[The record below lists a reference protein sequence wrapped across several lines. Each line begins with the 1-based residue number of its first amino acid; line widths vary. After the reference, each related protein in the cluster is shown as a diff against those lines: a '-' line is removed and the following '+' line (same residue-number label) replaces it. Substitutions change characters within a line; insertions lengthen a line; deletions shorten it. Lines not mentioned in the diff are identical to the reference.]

1 MSVALKV
8 TVLDSQTNES
18 FEHTFERFPVRLGRN
33 QLNDL
38 HIDRPFISQFHASFE
53 INEGQIWAK
62 DLGSTN
68 GTVHQGQKL
77 LRDQFVNVTVAPE
90 VHIGP
95 ISLRLEL
102 QEIALAQQTALP
114 TTASVLD
121 IGTPAGAGV
130 LEERTRPV
138 QPGQEDPF
146 IRQLVPYVEAYRGAW
161 SNVYRLVYE
170 HLTRLPSDVR
180 TTYLKRLLIEHPALG
195 SEPDFQKVTQ
205 YYGVPAHEH
214 GELSPSLASH
224 AALAELCAVLAP
236 DTPCPDDTDKL
247 LAFARRL
254 RDAMEVFLKCFVS
267 LRDGYQE
274 FETEVLR
281 RDERYA
287 EQDNRVGV
295 AKDDREL
302 GIVLFGP
309 DANPEASR
317 HLHEV
322 FVEVMTHQVAL
333 MNGVMEGVRQ
343 LLDKLAPKDIEREY
357 ERRGKK
363 GGLFSNRFEALW
375 KLYETRHGDY
385 SGEDTET
392 FLIIFGPQFAG
403 AYAKTTGEALQTSGD
418 STGTGLGR
426 FATSAN
432 QTRR

>member
-8 TVLDSQTNES
+8 TVLDSQTNEG

-38 HIDRPFISQFHASFE
+38 HVDRPYISQFHASFE
-53 INEGQIWAK
+53 VNEGQIWAK

-77 LRDQFVNVTVAPE
+77 VRDQFLNVTTTPE
-90 VHIGP
+90 VQIGP
-95 ISLRLEL
+95 ISIRLEV
-102 QEIALAQQTALP
+102 QEVAVTPEAAPLAG
-114 TTASVLD
+114 ASVLD
-121 IGTPAGAGV
+121 IGTPGGAAV

-146 IRQLVPYVEAYRGAW
+146 IRQLVPYIEAYRGAW

-170 HLTRLPSDVR
+170 HLTRLPADVR
-180 TTYLKRLLIEHPALG
+180 SAYLKRLLIEHPALG
-195 SEPDFQKVTQ
+195 AEADFQKVTQ
-205 YYGVPAHEH
+205 YYGVQAHDF
-214 GELSPSLASH
+214 GELTPAIASQ
-224 AALAELCAVLAP
+224 AALTELCRVLAP
-236 DTPCPDDTDKL
+236 ETPCPDDTEKL

-254 RDAMEVFLKCFVS
+254 RDGMEVFLKCFIS

-281 RDERYA
+281 KENYA
-287 EQDNRVGV
+287 EQDNRVGM
-295 AKDDREL
+295 AKDDGEL

-309 DANPEASR
+309 DANPDASH

-343 LLDKLAPKDIEREY
+343 LLDKLSPRDIEREY

-392 FLIIFGPQFAG
+392 FLIIWGPQFAG
-403 AYAKTTGEALQTSGD
+403 AYAKTTGEALQTSGEA
-418 STGTGLGR
+418 TGTGLGR
-426 FATSAN
+426 FASSAN

>member
-1 MSVALKV
+1 MSVALKA
-8 TVLDSQTNES
+8 TVLDSQTNET

-38 HIDRPFISQFHASFE
+38 HVDRPYISQFHASFE
-53 INEGQIWAK
+53 VNEGQIWAK

-77 LRDQFVNVTVAPE
+77 VRDQFVNVTAVPE
-90 VHIGP
+90 LQVGP
-95 ISLRLEL
+95 ITIRLEL
-102 QEIALAQQTALP
+102 RDVAVTEEAPPAAAT
-114 TTASVLD
+114 SVLD
-121 IGTPAGAGV
+121 IGTPAGQALV
-130 LEERTRPV
+130 EQRNQRVP
-138 QPGQEDPF
+138 PGQEDPF
-146 IRQLVPYVEAYRGAW
+146 IRQLVPYIEAYRGAW

-170 HLTRLPSDVR
+170 HLTRLPGGARSA
-180 TTYLKRLLIEHPALG
+180 YLKRLLVEHSSLAN
-195 SEPDFQKVTQ
+195 EPDFQKVTQ

-214 GELSPSLASH
+214 GELSPPLAAQ
-224 AALAELCAVLAP
+224 AALTELCRTLAP
-236 DTPCPDDTDKL
+236 DTPCPDDTHKL

-254 RDAMEVFLKCFVS
+254 RDAMEVFLKCFIS

-281 RDERYA
+281 RERYA

-309 DANPEASR
+309 EANPEASR

-343 LLDKLAPKDIEREY
+343 LLDKLAPADIEREY

-363 GGLFSNRFEALW
+363 GGLFSNRYEALW

-426 FATSAN
+426 FTSSAN

>member
-1 MSVALKV
+1 MSLALKA

-38 HIDRPFISQFHASFE
+38 HVDRPYISQFHASIE
-53 INEGQIWAK
+53 VNEGQIWAK

-68 GTVHQGQKL
+68 GTVYQGQRL
-77 LRDQFVNVTVAPE
+77 LRDQFVNITAAPE
-90 VHIGP
+90 LTVGP
-95 ISLRLEL
+95 LTIRIEL
-102 QEIALAQQTALP
+102 QEIAPAEAVPAMAQ
-114 TTASVLD
+114 ASILD
-121 IGTPAGAGV
+121 VGTPMGEVV
-130 LEERTRPV
+130 LEQRQRAIA
-138 QPGQEDPF
+138 PGQEDPF
-146 IRQLVPYVEAYRGAW
+146 IRQLTPYIEAYRGAW

-170 HLTRLPSDVR
+170 HLTRLPGDVR
-180 TTYLKRLLIEHPALG
+180 GSYLKRLLVEHPSLAC
-195 SEPDFQKVTQ
+195 ETDFQKVTQ
-205 YYGVPAHEH
+205 YYGVPAYEH
-214 GELSPSLASH
+214 GELTLPLAAQ
-224 AALAELCAVLAP
+224 AALTELCHTLSPETPAP
-236 DTPCPDDTDKL
+236 DDPPKL

-281 RDERYA
+281 RERYA
-287 EQDNRVGV
+287 EQDNRIGV
-295 AKDDREL
+295 AKDDKEL
-302 GIVLFGP
+302 GLALFSP
-309 DANPEASR
+309 SANPEASR

-333 MNGVMEGVRQ
+333 MNGVMQGVKQ
-343 LLDKLAPKDIEREY
+343 LLDQLAPRTIEREY
-357 ERRGKK
+357 DQRGKR
-363 GGLFSNRFEALW
+363 GGLFSNKFEALW

-403 AYAKTTGEALQTSGD
+403 AYAKTTGEALQTSGEA
-418 STGTGLGR
+418 TGTGLGR
-426 FATSAN
+426 FTASAN